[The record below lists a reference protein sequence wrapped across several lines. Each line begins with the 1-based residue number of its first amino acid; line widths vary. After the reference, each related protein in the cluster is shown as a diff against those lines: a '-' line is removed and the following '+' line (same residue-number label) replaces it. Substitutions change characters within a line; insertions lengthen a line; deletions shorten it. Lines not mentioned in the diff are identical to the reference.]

1 MSTTRHGENGPDRA
15 AAARAG
21 SVDGTD
27 AEPTPGGAGPDQA
40 SPTRAGERG
49 VRALL
54 VPRWSATHVVGALL
68 CVALGFAVV
77 AQVSQTQ
84 DDVLTGMRQD
94 DLVRLLDDL
103 NQRNAELTDEQEELR
118 QDLAELRSSTSSR
131 QAAQEAAEEQAR
143 VQGVLAG
150 TLPVRGPGV
159 VLTIRDPE
167 DGVRAQ
173 HLVTILEEM
182 RNAGVEAV
190 ELSGQR
196 LTASSWILDGEDGIV
211 VDGVALEQ
219 PWTWTAI
226 GDPDVV
232 SVALGIPG
240 GALATVRAAGA
251 TVVLREV
258 EDVEITAVRTL
269 DEPEFAEP
277 AAPTG

>member
-1 MSTTRHGENGPDRA
+1 MKAVQHRAQPGDDGPRADDAPPGEGRGA
-15 AAARAG
+15 A
-21 SVDGTD
+21 T
-27 AEPTPGGAGPDQA
+27 AGPA
-40 SPTRAGERG
+40 RLRHL
-49 VRALL
+49 ALGRH
-54 VPRWSATHVVGALL
+54 PRWVHVVIVLL
-68 CVALGFAVV
+68 CVALGFALAV
-77 AQVSQTQ
+77 QVRQTHE
-84 DDVLTGMRQD
+84 DTYASMRQD

-103 NQRNAELTDEQEELR
+103 NQRNVELTDEQEELR

-211 VDGVALEQ
+211 VDGVALAQ

-258 EDVEITAVRTL
+258 EEVEITAVRTL